1 MSLVDPDSRRPI
13 DYETRSEL
21 LKTVLALPKQKR
33 NAAVLDMLDNWQD
46 GRIKLAVIETLLA
59 YRRDNPML
67 FARGGNQALTAAGSE
82 ADRICAFARRKEED
96 ALIVVVA
103 RFPVRCEGERDWGGT
118 EINWPH
124 AVEGDAVWRDLF
136 TARAVERH
144 RETFDVR
151 TVLEDMPVADLVP
164 ENGG

>member
-1 MSLVDPDSRRPI
+1 
-13 DYETRSEL
+13 
-21 LKTVLALPKQKR
+21 
-33 NAAVLDMLDNWQD
+33 
-46 GRIKLAVIETLLA
+46 
-59 YRRDNPML
+59 ML
-67 FARGGNQALTAAGSE
+67 FARGGYQGLTAAGSE

-118 EINWPH
+118 EIDWPH

-136 TARAVERH
+136 TGRAVERH

-151 TVLEDMPVADLVP
+151 KTCRWQFSCRKTAARFGWEDRPVAC
-164 ENGG
+164 